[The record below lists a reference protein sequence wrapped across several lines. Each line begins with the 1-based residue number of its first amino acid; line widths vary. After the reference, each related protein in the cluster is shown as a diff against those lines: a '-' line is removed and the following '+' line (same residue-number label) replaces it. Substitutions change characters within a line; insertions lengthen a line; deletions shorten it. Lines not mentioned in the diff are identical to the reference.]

1 MNKFKQNLMG
11 LGLIKT
17 LIYGFFILFLI
28 IPLLSVFLVAF
39 TDEPINVFG
48 SLVSWEQM
56 QITIDLLKNATFDN
70 FKAMFTYGNYFN
82 GLINSLKLSLIVSL
96 GVLIICIPIA
106 YGIARTEMPFKKTI
120 SALCTVPLVIPTFI
134 SAYAF
139 IIMFGRSGWVTY
151 IYEKLGGEGMLI
163 DPYSMTGIAI
173 VQIFFFFPYA
183 LWPMVAAFRISDI
196 SLEEAS
202 RNMGSK
208 GWLTFLTVT
217 FPLALPGMLSTLLV
231 IFAVSFSDFG
241 TPIILAPNDLNL
253 IVVDAYREIAGFF
266 NWGGAAIL
274 TVIMIAVAGVVYWL
288 QNYLLKDKN
297 YDVLS
302 GKPKQIKLNTNKA
315 LTIPLT
321 IFSGIV
327 VLIPILAML
336 TVFMQSIATTWG
348 RDPLPDGYTFD
359 HYRTIFT
366 SSLGNIQNSLVLA
379 GGALILSAV
388 IATFVS
394 YFVVRQRSTTLD
406 FMTTIPL
413 IVPGIAFGIA
423 LIQTF
428 NTKPLQLTGTA
439 LILIIAYSIR
449 RLPYMVRSTVGTM
462 RAIKQDI
469 EEAAVNLGAS
479 TLTAAITVVGP
490 LMLPGIAAG
499 SILVFVTV
507 IKETS
512 VSILMAPAEWAP
524 MSLAIFQ
531 NVLRAEYYSAAA
543 MSVILVVI
551 VLVLQAIA
559 NKLSGGNKSHE

>member
-1 MNKFKQNLMG
+1 MNKVKQIFTGM
-11 LGLIKT
+11 GLIKL
-17 LIYGFFILFLI
+17 LIYLFFLLFLI
-28 IPLLSVFLVAF
+28 IPLLSVFLVAV
-39 TDEPINVFG
+39 TDQPINVFG
-48 SLVSWEQM
+48 SLISLERM
-56 QITIDLLKNATFDN
+56 QQTIDQFRNASLDN
-70 FKAMFTYGNYFN
+70 FRSMFASGSYLT
-82 GLINSLKLSLIVSL
+82 GLMNSLKLSFFVSL
-96 GVLIICIPIA
+96 WVLVICIPIA
-106 YGIARTEMPFKKTI
+106 YGIARTKMPFKKTI
-120 SALCTVPLVIPTFI
+120 SALCTIPLVMPTFI

-183 LWPMVAAFRISDI
+183 LWPMVAAFQVTDQ

-202 RNMGSK
+202 RNMGAK
-208 GWLTFLTVT
+208 GWLTFITVT

-241 TPIILAPNDLNL
+241 TPIILAPTDLNL
-253 IVVDAYREIAGFF
+253 IVVDAYREMSGFF

-274 TVIMIAVAGVVYWL
+274 TVVMIAVAGVVYWL
-288 QNYLLKDKN
+288 QNYLLKGKD
-297 YDVLS
+297 YGILS
-302 GKPKQIKLNTNKA
+302 GKPKNMRLNENKTV
-315 LTIPLT
+315 TIPLA
-321 IFSGIV
+321 IFSGFV
-327 VLIPILAML
+327 VLIPILAMV
-336 TVFMQSIATTWG
+336 TVILQSFATTWG
-348 RDPLPDGYTFD
+348 KDPLPSGYTLE

-366 SSLGNIQNSLVLA
+366 SSLGNIQNSLILA
-379 GGALILSAV
+379 GGALILSV
-388 IATFVS
+388 IISVFVS
-394 YFVVRQRSTTLD
+394 YFVVRHRSTTLD

-428 NTKPLQLTGTA
+428 NTAPLQLSGTA

-469 EEAAVNLGAS
+469 EEAAVNLGAT
-479 TLTAAITVVGP
+479 TLTAAATVVGP

-512 VSILMAPAEWAP
+512 ISILMAPANWAP

-543 MSVILVVI
+543 MSVILVVMVI
-551 VLVLQAIA
+551 VLQSIA
-559 NKLSGGNKSHE
+559 NRLSGGNKS

>member
-1 MNKFKQNLMG
+1 MNRLKQNFTGIG
-11 LGLIKT
+11 LVKL
-17 LIYGFFILFLI
+17 LIYGFFLLFLI
-28 IPLLSVFLVAF
+28 IPLVSVFLVSF
-39 TDEPINVFG
+39 TNEPINVFG

-56 QITIDLLKNATFDN
+56 QISIDQFKNATLDN
-70 FKAMFTYGNYFN
+70 FKSIFSYGSYFQ

-96 GVLIICIPIA
+96 WVLVICIPIA
-106 YGIARTEMPFKKTI
+106 YGIARTKMPFKKTI
-120 SALCTVPLVIPTFI
+120 SALCTIPLVIPTFI

-139 IIMFGRSGWVTY
+139 IIMFGRAGWVTY
-151 IYEKLGGEGMLI
+151 IYEKLGGEGMLL

-183 LWPMVAAFRISDI
+183 LWPMVAAFKISDV

-208 GWLTFLTVT
+208 GWLTFITVT
-217 FPLALPGMLSTLLV
+217 FPLALPGMLSTALV

-241 TPIILAPNDLNL
+241 TPIILAPSDLNL

-288 QNYLLKDKN
+288 QNYLLKGKN
-297 YDVLS
+297 YDTLS
-302 GKPKQIKLNTNKA
+302 GKPKKIKLSENKA
-315 LTIPLT
+315 LTVPLA
-321 IFSGIV
+321 IFSGFV
-327 VLIPILAML
+327 VLIPILAMG
-336 TVFMQSIATTWG
+336 TVFLQSIATTWG
-348 RDPLPDGYTFD
+348 KDPLPSGYTLE

-366 SSLGNIQNSLVLA
+366 SSIGNIQNSLILA
-379 GGALILSAV
+379 AGALILSV
-388 IATFVS
+388 IIATFVS

-406 FMTTIPL
+406 FMTTVPL

-428 NTKPLQLTGTA
+428 NTAPLQLTGTA
-439 LILIIAYSIR
+439 FILVIAYSIR

-462 RAIKQDI
+462 KAIKQDI
-469 EEAAVNLGAS
+469 EEAAVNLGAT
-479 TLTAAITVVGP
+479 TLTAAITVIGP

-512 VSILMAPAEWAP
+512 ISILMAPAEWAP

-531 NVLRAEYYSAAA
+531 NVMRAEYYSAAA
-543 MSVILVVI
+543 MSVILVVM
-551 VLVLQAIA
+551 VLVLQALA
-559 NKLSGGNKSHE
+559 NKLSGGNKS